1 MENQTKFRR
10 SQEIKKCHHHKN
22 IGFRNL
28 CYSVQENK
36 ARQEQP
42 KVILRGVNGEFRSGR
57 LTAILG
63 PSGAGKSSLLNVL
76 SGFKS
81 SGVTGYITVNGVER
95 NTEEFRRESCYIT
108 QNCYLMDLLT
118 TRETLAVA
126 ASFKL
131 NAKVTTREKND
142 MINDILELLGLRK
155 AAETRVGK
163 LSGGEKKRLSI
174 GQELLTNP
182 PVMFFDEPTSG
193 LDSSSSLQVI
203 SHLKSLVR
211 GGRTI
216 VCSIHQPSS
225 RLFEMFDD
233 LYVLAEGQC
242 LYSGAISDMTAVF
255 QESGFKCPKYYNRAD
270 FAVEVAC
277 RERGMNIEKLIAKAE
292 THFHGPDTG
301 RADYI
306 TNEETSMLRPSIK
319 KNSTDT
325 YIQVPQE
332 TMGSR
337 YPVTLARQISVL
349 LKRAVLCTIR
359 DLHLAQ
365 LRLVSH
371 VVIGLFLGGV
381 FYGIG
386 DEASK
391 VASNTAFLMFSMMFL
406 FFCNLFPFVH
416 SFPLEKLVVMRE
428 HMNNWYS
435 LEAYH
440 ISKIVAELP
449 LQILCPTGFL
459 VSAYFLTGQPT
470 EATRFFQFWAVFIMV
485 AAIAQSL
492 GLATG
497 AAVEPQL
504 GVFVVSTIALP
515 MLIFSGFYLRLQDM
529 QVFLQWL
536 SYVAYFRY
544 AFEALMQSVYGY
556 DRPYLKCSEAYCHFK
571 SPRKYLEEFDMED
584 ANYWTDMLGLL
595 VWIAA
600 LQIVFHL
607 MLKFKMRVSR

>member
-36 ARQEQP
+36 VSARQEQP

-449 LQILCPTGFL
+449 LQVGSL
-459 VSAYFLTGQPT
+459 VEKAGP
-470 EATRFFQFWAVFIMV
+470 
-485 AAIAQSL
+485 
-492 GLATG
+492 
-497 AAVEPQL
+497 
-504 GVFVVSTIALP
+504 
-515 MLIFSGFYLRLQDM
+515 
-529 QVFLQWL
+529 
-536 SYVAYFRY
+536 
-544 AFEALMQSVYGY
+544 
-556 DRPYLKCSEAYCHFK
+556 H
-571 SPRKYLEEFDMED
+571 
-584 ANYWTDMLGLL
+584 
-595 VWIAA
+595 
-600 LQIVFHL
+600 
-607 MLKFKMRVSR
+607 